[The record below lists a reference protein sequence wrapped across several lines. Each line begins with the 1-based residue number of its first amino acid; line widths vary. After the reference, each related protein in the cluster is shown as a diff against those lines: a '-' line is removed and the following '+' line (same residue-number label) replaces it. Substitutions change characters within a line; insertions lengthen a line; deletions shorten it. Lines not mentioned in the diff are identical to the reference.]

1 MNVSH
6 QYLLPLLCLLL
17 TSTSWAADT
26 TASSTGSAP
35 PLSQAERYAR
45 RCQKQAPERYQWP
58 QGPYLWGSKLSWD
71 DSQPQHDTR
80 HSVLVSVDTSSLSKD
95 AVGSVLQGS
104 SSDGS
109 SVEVSI
115 CEAEPD
121 PDDPQMVWYRIEA
134 WNPVAQAW
142 DNPCVPSGSV
152 PNPRALA
159 VSGVWD
165 STGAHQQ
172 AHGKLTL
179 ACENGVISKCITWGY
194 KPWASRDGQSLAP
207 LHQAC
212 TRMARAD
219 YCGNGI
225 SHTQTGTTIDMYDS
239 LGLQLPTSQPSQAW
253 NPARASFEAAWA
265 PEGATCLSR
274 TRHGQ
279 ALEMILQECPG
290 RFHAGAPV
298 NLGQGD
304 VCTLQRS
311 GVNPSSTLLKNRSY

>member
-1 MNVSH
+1 MNLLTKC
-6 QYLLPLLCLLL
+6 LLPLLSLLL
-17 TSTSWAADT
+17 SSSSFASDSVSSSGQASTQ
-26 TASSTGSAP
+26 
-35 PLSQAERYAR
+35 SQRYAR

-71 DSQPQHDTR
+71 DSQPQRDSR
-80 HSVLVSVDTSSLSKD
+80 HGVLVSLNSSSLSAAD
-95 AVGSVLQGS
+95 VGSVILGS

-109 SVEVSI
+109 PVEVSI
-115 CEAEPD
+115 CQAEPD
-121 PDDPQMVWYRIEA
+121 PSDPQMVWYRIEA
-134 WNPVAQAW
+134 WNPVAQQW

-172 AHGKLTL
+172 VQGKLTL
-179 ACENGVISKCITWGY
+179 ACENGVISKCIGWGY
-194 KPWASRDGQSLAP
+194 KPWASHDGQSLAP

-225 SHTQTGTTIDMYDS
+225 SHTQPGTTIDMYDS
-239 LGLQLPTSQPSQAW
+239 LGVQLPTTKPSQAW

-265 PEGATCLSR
+265 PEGATCLAR

-279 ALEMILQECPG
+279 ALGTIMQECPG
-290 RFHAGAPV
+290 RFSSSTLV
-298 NLGQGD
+298 DLGQGD
-304 VCTLQRS
+304 ICTVQRS
-311 GVNPSSTLLKNRSY
+311 GVPPHSALLKNRSY

>member
-1 MNVSH
+1 MNVPHKS
-6 QYLLPLLCLLL
+6 LLPLICLLL

-26 TASSTGSAP
+26 ASSTGPAG

-71 DSQPQHDTR
+71 DSQPQHDSR
-80 HSVLVSVDTSSLSKD
+80 HSVLVSVDTPSLSKD
-95 AVGSVLQGS
+95 AVGSVLSGS
-104 SSDGS
+104 ASDGS
-109 SVEVSI
+109 PVEVSI

-121 PDDPQMVWYRIEA
+121 PSDPQMVWYRIEA

-142 DNPCVPSGSV
+142 DNPCIPSGSG

-172 AHGKLTL
+172 VKGKLTL

-194 KPWASRDGQSLAP
+194 KPWASRNGQPLAP

-225 SHTQTGTTIDMYDS
+225 SHTQPGTPIDMYDS
-239 LGLQLPTSQPSQAW
+239 LGVQTPTTQPSQAW
-253 NPARASFEAAWA
+253 NPARASFEAAWV
-265 PEGATCLSR
+265 PDGATCLSR
-274 TRHGQ
+274 TRLGK
-279 ALEMILQECPG
+279 ALETILQECPG
-290 RFHAGAPV
+290 RFRASASV
-298 NLGQGD
+298 DLGQGD

-311 GVNPSSTLLKNRSY
+311 DVNPSSALLKNRSY